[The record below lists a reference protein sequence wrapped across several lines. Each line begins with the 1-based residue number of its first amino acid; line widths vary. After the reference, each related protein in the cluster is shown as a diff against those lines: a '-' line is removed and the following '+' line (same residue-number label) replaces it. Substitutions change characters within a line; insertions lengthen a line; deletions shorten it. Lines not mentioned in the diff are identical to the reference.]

1 MTVTQRRS
9 RRVLIALMSA
19 LAVLAIVVPTFSSLL
34 SPQFAQLNDA
44 PSTST
49 TTTKPALTIK
59 PLSVRPVVSAFVTSP
74 EQCPAPAKAAPPD
87 QPLRICDIPRTA
99 VYELEPEALKLQLT
113 NVDNFR
119 NPLTG
124 AETVQMTMTPESAE
138 QFGAFTKGLVG
149 RQVAFVR
156 GGVVVWGPK
165 ITTPIDGS
173 VLQLSGELTPTQAA
187 DIARMLRD
195 DT

>member
-1 MTVTQRRS
+1 MTVTKRRS

-19 LAVLAIVVPTFSSLL
+19 LAVTAIVVPSFSSL
-34 SPQFAQLNDA
+34 FAMRANQQAD
-44 PSTST
+44 SSMTTT

-59 PLSVRPVVSAFVTSP
+59 PLSVRPVVNAFVTTP
-74 EQCPAPAKAAPPD
+74 EQCPPPEKAAPPD

-99 VYELEPEALKLQLT
+99 VYQLEPEALKLELT

-124 AETVQMTMTPESAE
+124 AETVQMTMTPESAAK
-138 QFGAFTKGLVG
+138 FGPFTAGLVG
-149 RQVAFVR
+149 RQVAFIR

-173 VLQLSGELTPTQAA
+173 VLQLSGELTPEQAA
-187 DIARMLRD
+187 NIARMLRD
-195 DT
+195 ES

>member
-9 RRVLIALMSA
+9 KRVMIALLSA
-19 LAVLAIVVPTFSSLL
+19 LAVLAIVIPTFSSL
-34 SPQFAQLNDA
+34 FAMR
-44 PSTST
+44 STDQTSET
-49 TTTKPALTIK
+49 TTTTTPPPLTIK
-59 PLSVRPVVSAFVTSP
+59 PLSVRPVVNAFVTTP
-74 EQCPAPAKAAPPD
+74 EQCPPPAKAAPPD
-87 QPLRICDIPRTA
+87 QPLRTCDIPRTA
-99 VYELEPEALKLQLT
+99 VYQLEPESLKLQLT
-113 NVDNFR
+113 KVDNFR

-124 AETVQMTMTPESAE
+124 AETVQMTMTPESAT
-138 QFGAFTKGLVG
+138 QFSTFTTGLVG

-173 VLQLSGELTPTQAA
+173 VLQLSGDLTPEQAA

-195 DT
+195 ET